1 MNNLTM
7 MRTLQLAVGGALLM
21 CASLSHAQFSWIDA
35 KGVKQFSDR
44 PPPPGTPQN
53 KILKARNMP
62 VATEEAAAPAPATAE
77 AKPKAVPATLADR
90 EAEYRK
96 RKTEQVEMEK
106 KASAEADDAK
116 RKATACNAA
125 RQSRTAIDTG
135 APMRESNAERS
146 FLSDQQRAERR
157 NEAEK
162 TIAEHCG

>member
-53 KILKARNMP
+53 KILKSRNMV
-62 VATEEAAAPAPATAE
+62 VASEEPAAPATAE

-96 RKTEQVEMEK
+96 RKTEQAETDK
-106 KASAEADDAK
+106 KASVEAEDAK
-116 RKATACNAA
+116 RKASACSAA

-135 APMRESNAERS
+135 APLRESNAERS
-146 FLSDQQRAERR
+146 FMTDQQRAERR
-157 NEAEK
+157 GEAER